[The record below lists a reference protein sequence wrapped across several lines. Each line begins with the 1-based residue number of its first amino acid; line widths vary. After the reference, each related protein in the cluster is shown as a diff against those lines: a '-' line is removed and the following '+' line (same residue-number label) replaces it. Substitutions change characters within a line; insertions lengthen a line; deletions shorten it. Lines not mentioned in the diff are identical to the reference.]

1 MAADGKLEI
10 DENAMWR
17 HKDLHGAD
25 DSEEDPLEAEAKR
38 RKLTYV
44 RLDGSIGVIGNGAGL
59 VMNTLDLV
67 QREGGRAANFLD
79 IGGGASAEVM
89 ANEASVTGRYL
100 AGTLYVLWRQG
111 VDVAA
116 LTPGTCDVAHTA

>member
-1 MAADGKLEI
+1 MF
-10 DENAMWR
+10 R
-17 HKDLHGAD
+17 HKDLHGAE

-79 IGGGASAEVM
+79 IGGGAEAAGVPSAP
-89 ANEASVTGRYL
+89 ALLAS
-100 AGTLYVLWRQG
+100 
-111 VDVAA
+111 DP
-116 LTPGTCDVAHTA
+116 PGKGILINIFRGMTRG